1 MDYCVV
7 TRIPSRSNHEMDKVQ
22 HFHVQTVWLYISW
35 RLAFHSN
42 NSNLTDEDLFSFV
55 TSALMKLRVFSSHK
69 E

>member
-1 MDYCVV
+1 MG
-7 TRIPSRSNHEMDKVQ
+7 KVK

-55 TSALMKLRVFSSHK
+55 TSALMKLRVFSSDK